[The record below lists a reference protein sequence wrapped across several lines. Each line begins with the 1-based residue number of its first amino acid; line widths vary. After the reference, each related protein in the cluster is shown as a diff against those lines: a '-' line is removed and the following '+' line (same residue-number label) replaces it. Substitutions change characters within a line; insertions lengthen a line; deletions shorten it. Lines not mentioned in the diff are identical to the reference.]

1 MSDLIRISRLRLET
15 LLGVPDAER
24 AAPQAFL
31 VSVEIGLDH
40 GSVSAGR
47 RDNLSQTVDYAAV
60 ADALRGVAADRP
72 RKLIEAL
79 AEDLADAV
87 LRFRGVAGVVV
98 TLEKF
103 ILPDA
108 ESVGLRIERRKGSS
122 LS

>member
-15 LLGVPDAER
+15 FLGVPDEER
-24 AAPQAFL
+24 AAAQAVV
-31 VSVEIGLDH
+31 VSVEIALDH
-40 GSVSAGR
+40 GTVGAAR

-60 ADALRGVAADRP
+60 AAELRRVAAAHP

-79 AEDLADAV
+79 AEELADAV

-98 TLEKF
+98 ALEKF

-108 ESVGLRIERRKGSS
+108 ESVGLRIERRKGTH
-122 LS
+122 LP

>member
-15 LLGVPDAER
+15 LLGVPDEER
-24 AAPQAFL
+24 AAPQVVV
-31 VSVEIGLDH
+31 VSVEIALDH
-40 GSVSAGR
+40 GTASAGR

-60 ADALRGVAADRP
+60 AEELRQVAAARP

-79 AEDLADAV
+79 AEDFADAV
-87 LRFRGVAGVVV
+87 LRFRGVAGAVV

-108 ESVGLRIERRKGSS
+108 ESVGLRIERRKGPH